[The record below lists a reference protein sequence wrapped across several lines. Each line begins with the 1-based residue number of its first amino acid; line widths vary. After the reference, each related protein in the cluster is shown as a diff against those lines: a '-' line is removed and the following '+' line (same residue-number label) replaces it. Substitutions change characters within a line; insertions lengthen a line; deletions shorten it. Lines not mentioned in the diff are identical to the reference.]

1 MHISKKRMVVL
12 IIVMLMMEL
21 TACSSSPKDTTAP
34 TIELISDEVVYY
46 TGDTYDPMSYVI
58 SATDD
63 SEEEITVQFDDGDID
78 RTEPGEYTIRFT
90 AVDSSGNSSEELLKL
105 IVKKRYSR
113 EEIKQIAQ
121 SMIDNEYF
129 TFELMDD
136 LLEDENEY
144 FEGDLCGAI
153 EIYGDFDEN
162 VFQKGSDIY
171 TYAYL
176 DVFLNENNL
185 GVKNANI
192 NTVNSELLIE
202 ILEFSN
208 DTKIYNTDSIDISSD
223 EGKINLSNVYRGGY
237 YSLYKADY
245 YPTARTLM
253 CFESEEQIKQFKK
266 IINSNNVSIKLRRED
281 GTERKLSLNNTIC
294 ENWLKTIKYYEDIN
308 VYVENIPNSNIN
320 AAINEE
326 PQNTVI
332 EANTEESDSPQTIS
346 FDLPVVYEDETVKIE
361 LAQFYE
367 NSTWLYDSSE
377 PVLEKHVVF
386 KTTNKGNK
394 EFLFNLY
401 TAYIN
406 DEAVNI
412 SLYSNTNSGP
422 KLGKAAQY
430 DYGVFYD
437 TRPDATPLNSLD
449 ELYGLEGTFE
459 LAIMDGGY
467 ISDNKKI
474 DFSLSNL
481 DLHEAIT
488 GD

>member
-21 TACSSSPKDTTAP
+21 TACSSSSKDTTAP

-58 SATDD
+58 SAADD

-144 FEGDLCGAI
+144 IEGYLCGAI

-185 GVKNANI
+185 GVKNANV
-192 NTVNSELLIE
+192 NTVNSELLIDIIE
-202 ILEFSN
+202 RSN
-208 DTKIYNTDSIDISSD
+208 DTKLYNVDFLDISSD
-223 EGKINLSNVYRGGY
+223 EGKIKLSNAYRGGC
-237 YSLYKADY
+237 YSFYKADY
-245 YPTARTLM
+245 YPSARTLM
-253 CFESEEQIKQFKK
+253 CFESEDQIEQFKK
-266 IINSNNVSIKLRRED
+266 VISSSNVSIKIHREN
-281 GTERKLSLNNTIC
+281 GTERKLALNNTIC
-294 ENWLKTIKYYEDIN
+294 ENWLKTIQFYEDIN
-308 VYVENIPNSNIN
+308 EYVENEPNNN
-320 AAINEE
+320 PNTAINEE
-326 PQNTVI
+326 SQKTATKTDP
-332 EANTEESDSPQTIS
+332 EDSDSPQTIP
-346 FDLPVVYEDETVKIE
+346 FDLLVVYEDDIVKIE

-367 NSTWLYDSSE
+367 DSVWLYGSSE
-377 PVLEKHVVF
+377 PVVEKHVIF
-386 KTTNKGNK
+386 KVTNKGDK
-394 EFLFNLY
+394 EFLFNFY
-401 TAYIN
+401 NAYIN
-406 DEAVNI
+406 DEAVNT
-412 SLYSNTNSGP
+412 SLYSSTNSGP
-422 KLGKAAQY
+422 KPGRSSQY

-459 LAIMDGGY
+459 LAIKDGDF
-467 ISDNKKI
+467 ISGHKKL
-474 DFSLSNL
+474 DFSLEDM
-481 DLHEAIT
+481 DLH
-488 GD
+488 